1 MRAKEGD
8 FDALKILFCSC
19 KRVPYYKI
27 SSENPTSFRDDDDF
41 IDDKFLG
48 LSEAEPDEWVERE
61 RSPPGESLFDL
72 EGGEVGENVFG
83 EHRPGEVSA

>member
-8 FDALKILFCSC
+8 FVAMRILFCES
-19 KRVPYYKI
+19 RGLPY
-27 SSENPTSFRDDDDF
+27 ENAPSFRADDDF
-41 IDDKFLG
+41 IDDEFVG
-48 LSEAEPDEWVERE
+48 LSEPEPEEWG